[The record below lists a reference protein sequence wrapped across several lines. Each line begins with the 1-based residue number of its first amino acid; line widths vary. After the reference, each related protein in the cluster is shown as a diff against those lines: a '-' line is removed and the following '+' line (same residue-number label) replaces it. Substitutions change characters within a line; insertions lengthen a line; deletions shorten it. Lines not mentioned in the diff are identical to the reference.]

1 MIRMS
6 EIRFGRPVSV
16 GRSADAY
23 CAECNAPMT
32 GDEAAL
38 NYKLV
43 NKTTTYLRCPSC
55 LGKLTGESPEHFQE
69 MIVLFRKQG
78 CTLFSP
84 WTEE

>member
-1 MIRMS
+1 M
-6 EIRFGRPVSV
+6 EFYQKPVMV
-16 GRSADAY
+16 GRSADVY
-23 CAECNAPMT
+23 CAECDAPMT

-43 NKTTTYLRCPSC
+43 DKKTTHILCPAC
-55 LGKLTGESPEHFQE
+55 LGKRLELTPAHLHE

-84 WTEE
+84 WEGD

>member
-1 MIRMS
+1 MGSYQKPVAM
-6 EIRFGRPVSV
+6 GRP
-16 GRSADAY
+16 ADAY
-23 CAECNAPMT
+23 CVECDAPMT

-43 NKTTTYLRCPSC
+43 DKKTTHILCPAC
-55 LGKLTGESPEHFQE
+55 LGKKMELTPAHLHE

-84 WTEE
+84 WEGD

>member
-1 MIRMS
+1 MEFYRKPVVAA
-6 EIRFGRPVSV
+6 RP
-16 GRSADAY
+16 ADEY
-23 CAECNAPMT
+23 CAECDAPMT

-43 NKTTTYLRCPSC
+43 DKKTTRLLCPAC
-55 LGKLTGESPEHFQE
+55 LSKRLELTPAHLHE

-84 WTEE
+84 WEE